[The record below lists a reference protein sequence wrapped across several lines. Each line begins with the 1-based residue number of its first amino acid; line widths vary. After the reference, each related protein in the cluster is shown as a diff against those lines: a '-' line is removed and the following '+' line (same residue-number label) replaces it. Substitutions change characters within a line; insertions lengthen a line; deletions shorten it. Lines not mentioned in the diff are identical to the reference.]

1 MTILQ
6 TAKELL
12 KKGIALNDPELI
24 TMANQLI
31 ASSSGE
37 STKATKKAANAKPAT
52 DQSKQTPIPRQNLAD
67 QFKLAE
73 RQQEGSKRIPVT
85 DRQRFN
91 AWKDDGVESK
101 EIVTP
106 EAAITKRTRE
116 PVKKVKQQCQLCQNS
131 EMVNPIHVRDFYIC
145 DNCLLNKKKG
155 R

>member
-12 KKGIALNDPELI
+12 KKGIALNDPDLI
-24 TMANQLI
+24 AMANQLI
-31 ASSSGE
+31 ESNVGE
-37 STKATKKAANAKPAT
+37 TVKATPQKKKPAKVEPVK
-52 DQSKQTPIPRQNLAD
+52 QSPIPRQNIVD

-73 RQQEGSKRIPVT
+73 KQQEGAKRVPVT
-85 DRQRFN
+85 ERKRFN
-91 AWKDDGVESK
+91 AWSDDGIESK

-106 EAAITKRTRE
+106 EVAITKRTRE

-131 EMVNPIHVRDFYIC
+131 EMVNPVHVRDFYIC